1 MFVYVLVIL
10 IILYIFFL
18 YFLNCKEHFS
28 RKLTFSSQASWG
40 EVERSFLH
48 KLTPDGK
55 RHVKSFPMRP
65 FPPNDSMETHFE
77 LEEVKKKRNNLSNER
92 QKEIDNELYLHGI
105 LDLYSVTKEERSKI
119 VTIIRNEIDPVIM
132 HMKHKYNRAR
142 PYHLDP
148 SIVPSIS
155 PPKHPSY
162 PSGHSTQAYFIAFL
176 LGEKHKQKEQEY
188 LKISQ
193 RIAEN
198 REYAGVHYKSDTMYG
213 KELAHHLWKQ
223 YSNDNNPLL
232 K

>member
-132 HMKHKYNRAR
+132 YMKHKYNRAR

-148 SIVPSIS
+148 SIIPSIS

-162 PSGHSTQAYFIAFL
+162 PSGHSTQSFYIAYQLSKMRPDKHNEYMEIAN
-176 LGEKHKQKEQEY
+176 
-188 LKISQ
+188 S
-193 RIAEN
+193 IAEN
-198 REYAGVHYKSDTMYG
+198 REYAGVHYKSDSDYG
-213 KELAHHLWKQ
+213 KILGKYL
-223 YSNDNNPLL
+223 SDNISIVHF
-232 K
+232 